1 MSYKRLFRTSWEAAM
16 QRIGFIVLPGFQML
30 SVTALSVFELAN
42 WEIGE
47 PVYDLHLLSEPGGSI
62 RSSIGIGVAT
72 QPFDDTNFDTLMVGG
87 SAVAGALTPGV
98 IKFLRQGLERSR
110 RIASTCTGAFVL
122 AEAGLL
128 DGRRATTHW
137 HRARELQT
145 RFPKVKVEEDRI
157 FIIDG
162 PVWTSAGMTAGIDL
176 ALAMIE
182 KDLSAE
188 VARAVARQLV
198 VYHRRAGGQSQFSAL
213 LELEPKS
220 DRIQSA
226 LAYAKRN
233 LATPLTVRQLAEA
246 AHLSP
251 RQFSRAFRAET
262 GQSPAKAVEN
272 LRVEAARL
280 MMEQSRHPIEIVARQ
295 TGFADRDRMRRA
307 FLRAFGQPPQV
318 IRLQQSQFSAA
329 RATTGHSAD
338 EPPNATQFE
347 FRVRIDGLALPSA
360 IGPSFSMLKAV
371 WPFDCGN

>member
-1 MSYKRLFRTSWEAAM
+1 M
-16 QRIGFIVLPGFQML
+16 QRIGFVALPGFQVM
-30 SVTALSVFELAN
+30 SVGALSVFEFAN
-42 WEIGE
+42 KEMGE
-47 PVYDLHLLSEPGGSI
+47 PVYDVRLLSETGGSI
-62 RSSIGIGVAT
+62 RSSIGVSVAT
-72 QPFDDTNFDTLMVGG
+72 EPFDDTNFDTLIVGG
-87 SAVAGALTPGV
+87 SAVIGSLTPGV
-98 IKFLRQGLERSR
+98 IKFVREALGRYR
-110 RIASTCTGAFVL
+110 RVAGICMGAFIL

-137 HRARELQT
+137 ASARDLEA

-182 KDLSAE
+182 QDLGAD
-188 VARAVARQLV
+188 VTRAVARKLV

-233 LATPLTVRQLAEA
+233 LDKPLTVEQLAEA

-280 MMEQSRHPIEIVARQ
+280 MMEQSRHPIDVIARQ

-307 FLRAFGQPPQV
+307 LLRALGQPPRV
-318 IRLQQSQFSAA
+318 IRRNA
-329 RATTGHSAD
+329 RA
-338 EPPNATQFE
+338 EAT
-347 FRVRIDGLALPSA
+347 A
-360 IGPSFSMLKAV
+360 
-371 WPFDCGN
+371 

>member
-1 MSYKRLFRTSWEAAM
+1 M
-16 QRIGFIVLPGFQML
+16 QRIGLIVLPGFQVMSL
-30 SVTALSVFELAN
+30 GALSVFEFAN
-42 WEIGE
+42 KEMGE
-47 PVYDLHLLSEPGGSI
+47 PVYDVHLLSETGGSI
-62 RSSIGIGVAT
+62 RSSIGISVAT
-72 QPFDDTNFDTLMVGG
+72 EPFDDAKFDTLLVGG
-87 SAVAGALTPGV
+87 SAVVGSLTPGV
-98 IKFLRQGLERSR
+98 IKFLRRALERSR
-110 RIASTCTGAFVL
+110 RVASTCVGAFVL

-137 HRARELQT
+137 HRARELQA

-182 KDLSAE
+182 QDLGAD

-213 LELEPKS
+213 LELAPKS
-220 DRIQSA
+220 DRIQRA

-233 LATPLTVRQLAEA
+233 LDKPLTVRQLAAA

-251 RQFSRAFRAET
+251 RQFSRVFRAET

-272 LRVEAARL
+272 LRIEAARL
-280 MMEQSRHPIEIVARQ
+280 MMEQSRHPIDVVARQ

-318 IRLQQSQFSAA
+318 IRRNA
-329 RATTGHSAD
+329 RL
-338 EPPNATQFE
+338 E
-347 FRVRIDGLALPSA
+347 
-360 IGPSFSMLKAV
+360 AV
-371 WPFDCGN
+371 A

>member
-1 MSYKRLFRTSWEAAM
+1 M
-16 QRIGFIVLPGFQML
+16 QRIGFVVSSGFQIM
-30 SVTALSVFELAN
+30 SFAAVSAFECAN
-42 WEIGE
+42 KEMGKR
-47 PVYDLHLLSEPGGSI
+47 VYDVHLLSETGGFI
-62 RSSIGIGVAT
+62 RSSIGVSMT
-72 QPFDDTNFDTLMVGG
+72 TEPFDGTNFDTLIVGRG
-87 SAVAGALTPGV
+87 TEPSTPGLIEFV
-98 IKFLRQGLERSR
+98 RQALGRCR
-110 RIASTCTGAFVL
+110 RVAATCTGAFIL

-137 HRARELQT
+137 DGARDLQA

-176 ALAMIE
+176 VLAMIE
-182 KDLSAE
+182 QDLGAD
-188 VARAVARQLV
+188 VVRAVARQLV

-233 LATPLTVRQLAEA
+233 LDKPLTVGQLAAA

-280 MMEQSRHPIEIVARQ
+280 MMEQSRHPIDVIARQ
-295 TGFADRDRMRRA
+295 SGFADRDRMRRA
-307 FLRAFGQPPQV
+307 FLRTFGQPPQV
-318 IRLQQSQFSAA
+318 IRRNA
-329 RATTGHSAD
+329 RAEA
-338 EPPNATQFE
+338 A
-347 FRVRIDGLALPSA
+347 A
-360 IGPSFSMLKAV
+360 
-371 WPFDCGN
+371 

>member
-1 MSYKRLFRTSWEAAM
+1 M
-16 QRIGFIVLPGFQML
+16 QRIGFIALPGFQVL
-30 SVTALSVFELAN
+30 SIGALSVFEYAN
-42 WEIGE
+42 KEMDE
-47 PVYDLHLLSEPGGSI
+47 PVYDVRLLSETGGSI
-62 RSSIGIGVAT
+62 RSSIGISVT
-72 QPFDDTNFDTLMVGG
+72 TEPFDDINFDTLIVGG
-87 SAVAGALTPGV
+87 SVEIGSLTPGV
-98 IKFLRQGLERSR
+98 IRFLRRALVQYPRV
-110 RIASTCTGAFVL
+110 AATCTGAFIL

-137 HRARELQT
+137 NRARELQA

-182 KDLSAE
+182 QDLGAD
-188 VARAVARQLV
+188 VARAVARKLV

-226 LAYAKRN
+226 LDYAKRN
-233 LATPLTVRQLAEA
+233 LDQPLTVRQLAGA

-280 MMEQSRHPIEIVARQ
+280 MMERSRHPIDVIARQ

-318 IRLQQSQFSAA
+318 VRRNA
-329 RATTGHSAD
+329 RAEA
-338 EPPNATQFE
+338 A
-347 FRVRIDGLALPSA
+347 AA
-360 IGPSFSMLKAV
+360 
-371 WPFDCGN
+371 